1 MSSPKESRRNDSGD
15 GEYLDAVLS
24 ALLASRLS
32 RSELFAHYDQRMVLV
47 NINSILLGDISQ
59 MQQQALK
66 EFRFKDSVAEEM
78 RISNQFFDRKNMF
91 KAL

>member
-1 MSSPKESRRNDSGD
+1 
-15 GEYLDAVLS
+15 
-24 ALLASRLS
+24 
-32 RSELFAHYDQRMVLV
+32 MVLV